1 MTTTARITAAPAPEF
16 LDRISYDPASGE
28 FRWARAGRGIAIGKA
43 AGSLSRFGYHIIKLG
58 RQQYRAHRLAW
69 LIAHGEWPDGE
80 IDHINGDRTDNRL
93 ANLRVVDRAANSQNR
108 WTAHRDNLSCGLL
121 GATWNR
127 QHKRWQAKLQARK
140 VRHHLGYFD
149 TPQQAHEAYMAAKK
163 RLHIDGG
170 HH

>member
-1 MTTTARITAAPAPEF
+1 MTAPAPISVLPATE
-16 LDRISYDPASGE
+16 LLARISYDPISGE
-28 FRWARAGRGIAIGKA
+28 FRWACAGRGVAAGKA

-69 LIAHGEWPDGE
+69 LIVHGEWPQGE
-80 IDHINGDRTDNRL
+80 IDHINGDRTDNRI

-108 WTAHRDNLSCGLL
+108 WTAHHDNSCGLL
-121 GATWNR
+121 GATWNK
-127 QHKRWQAKLQARK
+127 QHKRWQAKLVARK

-149 TPQQAHEAYMAAKK
+149 TAQQAHDAYVAAKK